1 MGDDCSLTS
10 SDVCDQGAID
20 DLFAKYA
27 NHDGLPQAFC
37 WLGNDYLDA
46 RQDEKAAQCYQYVI
60 DNSPDSNAAM
70 SSWAGI
76 GRVHIRRGDDQA
88 AQAVIDK
95 LIADF
100 NDYPEL
106 AAAVF
111 QVGEEYYYMAFVDP
125 NTCQT
130 VKSEEDLKKAKDVLE
145 KIIAQCPQSES
156 IGLQHAHYFSAVCY
170 RKLGKYDKA
179 VSYYEKVIDKW
190 PRYQFAWSAQCLIG
204 ECYEK
209 LRNSGTLKESEANPK
224 IVQAYKAVIEKYP
237 DCSLVGHAY
246 LKLGNMNFEASQW
259 DEAAT
264 YFGLFLEKFPEDIRQ
279 ATALYHLGETYGKM
293 GEFDTAMEVYRMFLE
308 RADSDDRRIATVRAK
323 LNELGGQ
330 K

>member
-76 GRVHIRRGDDQA
+76 ARVHIRRGDDQA
-88 AQAVIDK
+88 AQPVIDK

-100 NDYPEL
+100 NDNPEV

-111 QVGEEYYYMAFVDP
+111 RIGEEYYEPAFAAENKGDVS
-125 NTCQT
+125 QS
-130 VKSEEDLKKAKDVLE
+130 KDLFRKT
-145 KIIAQCPQSES
+145 IAIWERIVTELPESAITPQ
-156 IGLQHAHYFSAVCY
+156 AYYFSA
-170 RKLGKYDKA
+170 R
-179 VSYYEKVIDKW
+179 
-190 PRYQFAWSAQCLIG
+190 
-204 ECYEK
+204 CYETLGELDHAANYYQTVIHDWPDYK
-209 LRNSGTLKESEANPK
+209 FCDVAHFLFARCFETLANSGSIPKE
-224 IVQAYKAVIEKYP
+224 
-237 DCSLVGHAY
+237 
-246 LKLGNMNFEASQW
+246 
-259 DEAAT
+259 EAALMIRDT
-264 YFGLFLEKFPEDIRQ
+264 CEKLLADYPNTTTLLGFCRQ
-279 ATALYHLGETYGKM
+279 A
-293 GEFDTAMEVYRMFLE
+293 
-308 RADSDDRRIATVRAK
+308 
-323 LNELGGQ
+323 
-330 K
+330 